1 METLLK
7 ILNEIDET
15 IDWENETDLMGQ
27 RRLDSFAVITLVTIL
42 EGAFSIE
49 IEAREMTAENF
60 NSVESMYRMIQRL
73 RED

>member
-15 IDWENETDLMGQ
+15 IDWENETDLMGK
-27 RRLDSFAVITLVTIL
+27 RRLDSFVVITLVAEL
-42 EGAFSIE
+42 EEAFSIE

>member
-27 RRLDSFAVITLVTIL
+27 RRLDSFAVITLVAEL
-42 EGAFSIE
+42 EEAFSIE
-49 IEAREMTAENF
+49 IEAREMTGGEF
-60 NSVESMYRMIQRL
+60 
-73 RED
+73 